1 MLQFSYF
8 LRKFA
13 LNSNILNNSH
23 TSKQTTLLKN
33 RIWHRCFS
41 VNFAKFLG
49 TPFLQN
55 TSRRTPPMAASETCK
70 IIILAVRMQLD
81 INPYLSNMPN
91 LHPLLFQK
99 HYSRNT
105 NFAPDIQMLLLFWKI
120 KSLCLKLYAVF
131 VCFISSGRLFHNE
144 GSRSSK
150 MFKMNI

>member
-70 IIILAVRMQLD
+70 IIILAVRIQLD

-99 HYSRNT
+99 HKFCTGYPN
-105 NFAPDIQMLLLFWKI
+105 APTILKNKKFMLKIVCSICLL
-120 KSLCLKLYAVF
+120 Y
-131 VCFISSGRLFHNE
+131 
-144 GSRSSK
+144 
-150 MFKMNI
+150 